1 MIGMRHCEELRS
13 PSIEFDPYVPF
24 TVTWHGIREI
34 LDKPIYVVINDGHG
48 CLELKFHPYGRY
60 LIEVV
65 LAAAA
70 GMQVKDEM
78 LSPTPSGVRD
88 LVPLLESGG
97 LGVAEKHSLD
107 IGAYRDYLCV
117 TFEGGPVSRW
127 VGEDP
132 VLLGQ
137 ASNGSFIGVC
147 VKWSD
152 FERES
157 LLTGW

>member
-1 MIGMRHCEELRS
+1 MIDMRQCEEQRS
-13 PSIEFDPYVPF
+13 LSIEFDPYVPF
-24 TVTWHGIREI
+24 TATWRGIREI
-34 LDKPIYVVINDGHG
+34 LDKPIYVVISDGNG
-48 CLELKFHPYGRY
+48 CLELKFHPHDRY

-65 LAAAA
+65 LVAAA

-78 LSPTPSGVRD
+78 LSPVPSSVRD
-88 LVPLLESGG
+88 LAPFLEPGG
-97 LGVAEKHSLD
+97 LGVVEKHSLG
-107 IGAYRDYLCV
+107 IEAYRDYLCV

-137 ASNGSFIGVC
+137 ASNGSFAGVC

-157 LLTGW
+157 LLTGS